1 MHTTHTWT
9 ANAQRPISNE
19 VTSEFQ
25 SGKAQATVGLAAI
38 ENLSMEIHQL
48 RYFVAVAN
56 EGSFSRAAAKVRVAQ
71 PSLSQQIR
79 KLEAE
84 VGQPLFD
91 RLPRS
96 VVLTEAGRCLID
108 YARQILASIG
118 DARRCVD
125 ELKGEVAGGLAVGAI
140 PTIAPYVLPEL
151 IGKFQKHYPAVT
163 LEIVEDVTDGITRRV
178 EAGELDVAL
187 ASTCQQSPTL
197 RREPLGNEPL
207 LALVPK
213 GHPLAKKPLVTLDDL
228 KSQRFLLLHEMH
240 CLSQQVNHLLA
251 ARRLRPEI
259 ALAGSQL
266 GTIANMVAAE
276 IGVSIVPQM
285 MVKHQATPG
294 CVSLPFAPPVPERE
308 LNLLYN
314 PLRFQSKAAATFRRE
329 AATALSSQDS
339 SIARNAKQ

>member
-1 MHTTHTWT
+1 
-9 ANAQRPISNE
+9 
-19 VTSEFQ
+19 
-25 SGKAQATVGLAAI
+25 
-38 ENLSMEIHQL
+38 MEIHQL
-48 RYFVAVAN
+48 RYFVAVAE

-118 DARRCVD
+118 DARRCID
-125 ELKGEVAGGLAVGAI
+125 EFKGEIAGRVAVGAI

-151 IGKFQKHYPAVT
+151 VITFQNHYPNVT
-163 LEIVEDVTDGITRRV
+163 LEIVEDVTAGITRRI

-197 RREPLGNEPL
+197 RRERLGNEPL
-207 LALVPK
+207 LALVPE
-213 GHPLAKKPLVTLDDL
+213 GHALAKKTEITFDDL

-240 CLSQQVNHLLA
+240 CLSQQVHHLLES
-251 ARRLRPEI
+251 RRLHPEI

-266 GTIANMVAAE
+266 STIANMVAAG

-285 MVKHQATPG
+285 MVRHHATPG
-294 CVSLPFAPPVPERE
+294 CVTLPFASPVPERE

-314 PLRFQSKAAATFRRE
+314 PLRFQSKGTTEFRRE
-329 AATALSSQDS
+329 AAAVLSPQDS
-339 SIARNAKQ
+339 PVVRDAEE

>member
-1 MHTTHTWT
+1 
-9 ANAQRPISNE
+9 
-19 VTSEFQ
+19 
-25 SGKAQATVGLAAI
+25 
-38 ENLSMEIHQL
+38 MEIHQL
-48 RYFVAVAN
+48 RYFVAVAD
-56 EGSFSRAAAKVRVAQ
+56 EGNFSRAAAKVRVAQ

-125 ELKGEVAGGLAVGAI
+125 ELKGKVAGEVAVGAI
-140 PTIAPYVLPEL
+140 PTIAPYVLPGL
-151 IGKFQKHYPAVT
+151 VVTFQKHYPEVT
-163 LEIVEDVTDGITRRV
+163 LEIVEDVTEGVTRRV

-197 RREPLGNEPL
+197 RRESLGSEPL
-207 LALVPK
+207 LALVPE
-213 GHPLAKKPLVTLDDL
+213 GHPLAKKTRVELDDL
-228 KSQRFLLLHEMH
+228 KSLRFLLLHEMH
-240 CLSQQVNHLLA
+240 CLSQQVNHLLES
-251 ARRLRPEI
+251 RRLRPEI

-266 GTIANMVAAE
+266 STIANMVAAS

-308 LNLLYN
+308 LNLLCN
-314 PLRFQSKAAATFRRE
+314 PLRFQSKAAAAFRQE
-329 AATALSSQDS
+329 AAAALSAQEAPM
-339 SIARNAKQ
+339 ARDVKE

>member
-1 MHTTHTWT
+1 
-9 ANAQRPISNE
+9 
-19 VTSEFQ
+19 
-25 SGKAQATVGLAAI
+25 
-38 ENLSMEIHQL
+38 MEIHQL
-48 RYFVAVAN
+48 RYFVAVAE

-96 VVLTEAGRCLID
+96 IVLTEAGRCLIE

-125 ELKGEVAGGLAVGAI
+125 ELKGKIAGDVAVGAI

-151 IGKFQKHYPAVT
+151 VVTFQQHYPDVT
-163 LEIVEDVTDGITRRV
+163 LHIVEDVTAGIVRRI

-187 ASTCQQSPTL
+187 ASTCQKSASL
-197 RREPLGNEPL
+197 RIEPIGAEPL
-207 LALVPK
+207 LALVPEA
-213 GHPLAKKPLVTLDDL
+213 HSLARQSVITFDDL

-240 CLSQQVNHLLA
+240 CLSQQVHHQLES
-251 ARRLRPEI
+251 RRLHPEI

-266 GTIANMVAAE
+266 STIANMVAAG

-285 MVKHQATPG
+285 MVKHHATPG
-294 CVSLPFAPPVPERE
+294 CVTLPFAPPVPERE
-308 LNLLYN
+308 LNLLCN
-314 PLRFQSKAAATFRRE
+314 PLRFQSKAAAEFRRE
-329 AATALSSQDS
+329 ATAAMSSQDS
-339 SIARNAKQ
+339 SIVRDAEE

>member
-1 MHTTHTWT
+1 
-9 ANAQRPISNE
+9 
-19 VTSEFQ
+19 
-25 SGKAQATVGLAAI
+25 
-38 ENLSMEIHQL
+38 MEIHQL
-48 RYFVAVAN
+48 RYFVAVAD

-96 VVLTEAGRCLID
+96 VVLTEAGRCFID

-125 ELKGEVAGGLAVGAI
+125 ELKGEVAGTLAVGAI

-151 IGKFQKHYPAVT
+151 VVTFQKHYPEVT
-163 LEIVEDVTDGITRRV
+163 LEIVEDVTSGITRRI
-178 EAGELDVAL
+178 ESGELDIAL
-187 ASTCQQSPTL
+187 ASTCQQTPTL
-197 RREPLGNEPL
+197 RRESLGSEPL
-207 LALVPK
+207 LALVPE
-213 GHPLAKKPLVTLDDL
+213 GHPLAKKTLVELDDL

-240 CLSQQVNHLLA
+240 CLSQQVNHLLES
-251 ARRLRPEI
+251 RRLRPEI

-266 GTIANMVAAE
+266 STIANMVAAS
-276 IGVSIVPQM
+276 IGVSIVPQL
-285 MVKHQATPG
+285 MVKHYATPG

-314 PLRFQSKAAATFRRE
+314 PLRFQSKPAAAFRQE
-329 AATALSSQDS
+329 AAPALSSEKS
-339 SIARNAKQ
+339 SVARNEK

>member
-1 MHTTHTWT
+1 
-9 ANAQRPISNE
+9 
-19 VTSEFQ
+19 
-25 SGKAQATVGLAAI
+25 
-38 ENLSMEIHQL
+38 MEIHQL
-48 RYFVAVAN
+48 RYFVAVAD

-118 DARRCVD
+118 DARRSVD
-125 ELKGEVAGGLAVGAI
+125 ELKDEVSGRLAVGSI
-140 PTIAPYVLPEL
+140 PTIAPYILPEL
-151 IGKFQKHYPAVT
+151 VGKFQKYYPEVS
-163 LEIVEDVTDGITRRV
+163 LEIVEDVTDGIARRV

-197 RREPLGNEPL
+197 RRESLGKEPL
-207 LALVPK
+207 LVLVPE
-213 GHPLAKKPLVTLDDL
+213 GHPLAKKALVELDDL

-240 CLSQQVNHLLA
+240 CLSQQVHHLLES
-251 ARRLRPEI
+251 RRLRPEI

-266 GTIANMVAAE
+266 GTIANLVAAE

-285 MVKHQATPG
+285 MVKHRATSG

-314 PLRFQSKAAATFRRE
+314 PLRFQSKAAAAFRQE
-329 AATALSSQDS
+329 AAAALSCEDS
-339 SIARNAKQ
+339 PIVRNAV

>member
-1 MHTTHTWT
+1 
-9 ANAQRPISNE
+9 
-19 VTSEFQ
+19 
-25 SGKAQATVGLAAI
+25 
-38 ENLSMEIHQL
+38 MEIHQL
-48 RYFVAVAN
+48 RYFVAVAE

-108 YARQILASIG
+108 YARQILSSID
-118 DARRCVD
+118 DARRCVGD
-125 ELKGEVAGGLAVGAI
+125 LKGEIGGKLAVGAI
-140 PTIAPYVLPEL
+140 PTIAPYVLPDL
-151 IGKFQKHYPAVT
+151 VGKFQKHYPEVT
-163 LEIVEDVTDGITRRV
+163 LEIVEDVTEGITRRV

-187 ASTCQQSPTL
+187 ASTCHSSPTL
-197 RREPLGNEPL
+197 RRESVGNEPL
-207 LALVPK
+207 LALLPER
-213 GHPLAKKPLVTLDDL
+213 HPLAKKTLVELDDL

-240 CLSQQVNHLLA
+240 CLSQQVHHLLE

-266 GTIANMVAAE
+266 GTIANMVAAG
-276 IGVSIVPQM
+276 IGVSIVPQL
-285 MVKHQATPG
+285 MVNHQAIPG

-314 PLRFQSKAAATFRRE
+314 PLRFQSKAAAAFRRE

>member
-1 MHTTHTWT
+1 
-9 ANAQRPISNE
+9 
-19 VTSEFQ
+19 
-25 SGKAQATVGLAAI
+25 
-38 ENLSMEIHQL
+38 MEIHQL
-48 RYFVAVAN
+48 RYFVAVAD

-84 VGQPLFD
+84 LGRPLFD

-125 ELKGEVAGGLAVGAI
+125 DLKGEVAGRVAVGAI

-151 IGKFQKHYPAVT
+151 VVTFQKNYPDVI
-163 LEIVEDVTDGITRRV
+163 LEVVEDVTDGITRRI

-187 ASTCQQSPTL
+187 ASTCRASPTL
-197 RREPLGNEPL
+197 RREPLGTEPL
-207 LALVPK
+207 LALVPEK
-213 GHPLAKKPLVTLDDL
+213 HPLAKKDVVEFDDL

-240 CLSQQVNHLLA
+240 CLSQQVNHLLES
-251 ARRLRPEI
+251 RRLRPQI

-266 GTIANMVAAE
+266 TTIANMVAAS
-276 IGVSIVPQM
+276 IGISIVPQM
-285 MVKHQATPG
+285 MVRHHPTPG

-308 LNLLYN
+308 LNFLSN
-314 PLRFQSKAAATFRRE
+314 PLRFQSKAAAAFHKE
-329 AATALSSQDS
+329 AAAALSSEQS
-339 SIARNAKQ
+339 TIAQL

>member
-1 MHTTHTWT
+1 
-9 ANAQRPISNE
+9 
-19 VTSEFQ
+19 
-25 SGKAQATVGLAAI
+25 
-38 ENLSMEIHQL
+38 MEIHQL
-48 RYFVAVAN
+48 RYFIAVAD
-56 EGSFSRAAAKVRVAQ
+56 EGNFSRAAAKVRVAQ

-118 DARRCVD
+118 DARRSID
-125 ELKGEVAGGLAVGAI
+125 ELKDEVSGRLAVGAI
-140 PTIAPYVLPEL
+140 PTIAPYILPEL
-151 IGKFQKHYPAVT
+151 VGKFQKHYPEVS

-187 ASTCQQSPTL
+187 ASTSQQSPTL
-197 RREPLGNEPL
+197 RRESVGNEPL
-207 LALVPK
+207 LALVPE
-213 GHPLAKKPLVTLDDL
+213 GHPLAKKTLVELDDL

-240 CLSQQVNHLLA
+240 CLSQQVHHLLDS
-251 ARRLRPEI
+251 RRLRPEI

-285 MVKHQATPG
+285 MVKHRAISG

-314 PLRFQSKAAATFRRE
+314 PLRFQSKAAAAFRQE
-329 AATALSSQDS
+329 AAAALSCEDS
-339 SIARNAKQ
+339 SIARNAV

>member
-1 MHTTHTWT
+1 
-9 ANAQRPISNE
+9 
-19 VTSEFQ
+19 
-25 SGKAQATVGLAAI
+25 
-38 ENLSMEIHQL
+38 MELHQL
-48 RYFVAVAN
+48 RYFVAVAD

-84 VGQPLFD
+84 IGQPLFD

-96 VVLTEAGRCLID
+96 VVLTEAGRCLIE

-125 ELKGEVAGGLAVGAI
+125 ELKGKIAGDVAVGAI

-151 IGKFQKHYPAVT
+151 VVTFQNHYPDVT
-163 LEIVEDVTDGITRRV
+163 LHIVEDVTAGITRRI

-197 RREPLGNEPL
+197 RVELLGKEPL
-207 LALVPK
+207 LALVPE
-213 GHPLAKKPLVTLDDL
+213 GHPLAKQTVVSVDDL

-240 CLSQQVNHLLA
+240 CLSQQVHHLLES
-251 ARRLRPEI
+251 RRLHPQV

-266 GTIANMVAAE
+266 STIANMVAAE

-285 MVKHQATPG
+285 MVKHHATPG

-308 LNLLYN
+308 LNVLYN
-314 PLRFQSKAAATFRRE
+314 PLRFQSKAAAAFRQE
-329 AATALSSQDS
+329 ATAALSPQNS
-339 SIARNAKQ
+339 SVARDANQ

>member
-1 MHTTHTWT
+1 
-9 ANAQRPISNE
+9 
-19 VTSEFQ
+19 
-25 SGKAQATVGLAAI
+25 
-38 ENLSMEIHQL
+38 MEIHQL
-48 RYFVAVAN
+48 RYFVAVAD
-56 EGSFSRAAAKVRVAQ
+56 EGNFSRAAAKVRVAQ

-125 ELKGEVAGGLAVGAI
+125 ELKGKVAGDLAVGAI

-151 IGKFQKHYPAVT
+151 VVTFQKHYPEVT
-163 LEIVEDVTDGITRRV
+163 LEIVEDVTEGITRRV
-178 EAGELDVAL
+178 EAGELDVAI
-187 ASTCQQSPTL
+187 ASTCHQSPTL
-197 RREPLGNEPL
+197 RRESLGNEPL
-207 LALVPK
+207 LALVPE
-213 GHPLAKKPLVTLDDL
+213 GHPLANKTLVELDDL
-228 KSQRFLLLHEMH
+228 ESQRFLLLHEMH
-240 CLSQQVNHLLA
+240 CLSQQVNHLLES
-251 ARRLRPEI
+251 RRLRPEV

-266 GTIANMVAAE
+266 GTIANMVAAG

-285 MVKHQATPG
+285 MVNHQATPG

-314 PLRFQSKAAATFRRE
+314 PLRFQSKAATAFRRE
-329 AATALSSQDS
+329 AAAALSGQES
-339 SIARNAKQ
+339 SLTPPGVK

>member
-1 MHTTHTWT
+1 
-9 ANAQRPISNE
+9 
-19 VTSEFQ
+19 
-25 SGKAQATVGLAAI
+25 
-38 ENLSMEIHQL
+38 MEIHQL
-48 RYFVAVAN
+48 RYFIAVAD

-96 VVLTEAGRCLID
+96 VVLTEAGRCFID

-125 ELKGEVAGGLAVGAI
+125 ELKGEVAGALAVGAI
-140 PTIAPYVLPEL
+140 STIAPYVLPEL
-151 IGKFQKHYPAVT
+151 VVTFQKHYPQVT
-163 LEIVEDVTDGITRRV
+163 LEIVEDVTAGITRRI
-178 EAGELDVAL
+178 EGGELDVAL

-197 RREPLGNEPL
+197 RREALASEPL
-207 LALVPK
+207 LALVPE
-213 GHPLAKKPLVTLDDL
+213 GHPLAKKTMVELDDL

-240 CLSQQVNHLLA
+240 CLSQQVNHLLES
-251 ARRLRPEI
+251 RRLRPEI

-266 GTIANMVAAE
+266 STIANMVAAS
-276 IGVSIVPQM
+276 IGVSIVPQL
-285 MVKHQATPG
+285 MVKHYATPG

-308 LNLLYN
+308 LNLVYN
-314 PLRFQSKAAATFRRE
+314 PLRFQSKAAAAFRQE
-329 AATALSSQDS
+329 AAAALSGQESPV
-339 SIARNAKQ
+339 ARDVAE

>member
-1 MHTTHTWT
+1 
-9 ANAQRPISNE
+9 
-19 VTSEFQ
+19 
-25 SGKAQATVGLAAI
+25 
-38 ENLSMEIHQL
+38 MEIHQL
-48 RYFVAVAN
+48 RYFVAVAD

-125 ELKGEVAGGLAVGAI
+125 ELKDEVSGKLAVGAI

-151 IGKFQKHYPAVT
+151 VVTFQKHYPEVT
-163 LEIVEDVTDGITRRV
+163 LEIVEDVTDGITRRI

-187 ASTCQQSPTL
+187 ASTCRPSPTL
-197 RREPLGNEPL
+197 QRESLGTEPL
-207 LALVPK
+207 LALVPE
-213 GHPLAKKPLVTLDDL
+213 GHPLAKKDIVELDDL

-240 CLSQQVNHLLA
+240 CLSQQVNHLLES
-251 ARRLRPEI
+251 RRLRPEV

-266 GTIANMVAAE
+266 STIANMVAAS

-285 MVKHQATPG
+285 MVKHHATPG
-294 CVSLPFAPPVPERE
+294 CVVLPLASPVPERE
-308 LNLLYN
+308 LNFLSN
-314 PLRFQSKAAATFRRE
+314 PLRFQSKAAAAFRRE
-329 AATALSSQDS
+329 AAAALSEKDL
-339 SIARNAKQ
+339 SITPVAEE